1 MSELYWITVLGNIS
15 VVSVNV
21 MAVLIILWAAI
32 AIGFIITSNCDSVDL
47 KVRGRLK
54 SIAKKI
60 LIPTIIFSLL
70 SIFIP
75 TSRELMMIYGIGGAI
90 DYIQENPDAKQLP
103 DKYIKVLNKWADD
116 ALKNDSIK

>member
-21 MAVLIILWAAI
+21 MVVLIILWAAI

-47 KVRGRLK
+47 KVRGHLK

-90 DYIQENPDAKQLP
+90 DYIQENPDVKQLP